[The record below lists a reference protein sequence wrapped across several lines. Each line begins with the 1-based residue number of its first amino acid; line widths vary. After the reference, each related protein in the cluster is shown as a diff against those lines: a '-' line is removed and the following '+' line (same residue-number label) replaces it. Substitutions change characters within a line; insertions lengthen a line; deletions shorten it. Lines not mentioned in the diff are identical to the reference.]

1 MKALL
6 LFILL
11 QIINLSISIEKDELI
26 TYYKDYIKSLGYKLE
41 DHEVITEDGYILNLW
56 HIAQNT
62 IDPKKVV
69 FIQPGFTCTSWVF
82 FQNEKNSLPFMLTDL
97 GYDVWLANNRGTIFS
112 TDHISKDSGDL
123 NGDYWDFSMD
133 ENVMYDL
140 PANIEYIKKYTGA
153 EKVEYIGHSQGTT
166 IFFMLYM
173 HNPSYVESTINK
185 FISLGTVP
193 NIAYTNFLPI
203 KIIDAIYGLLE
214 MSQPFTKAISFS
226 LGQRTIL
233 SNICKSKPNI
243 CKMAFETFS
252 SITPTNRINYE
263 TLYPFLYYYPGGTNT
278 GTLLHWSQIHREK
291 KLVYFSPEY
300 SDKKEVKEYDK
311 KVIKNWNI
319 KALIQRSDDDNF
331 SSYDDV
337 TELYETIENKSLI
350 KLLDT
355 SLYGHTDDLAA
366 ESAIEDIYIPLIN
379 FLKD

>member
-1 MKALL
+1 
-6 LFILL
+6 
-11 QIINLSISIEKDELI
+11 
-26 TYYKDYIKSLGYKLE
+26 
-41 DHEVITEDGYILNLW
+41 
-56 HIAQNT
+56 
-62 IDPKKVV
+62 
-69 FIQPGFTCTSWVF
+69 
-82 FQNEKNSLPFMLTDL
+82 
-97 GYDVWLANNRGTIFS
+97 
-112 TDHISKDSGDL
+112 
-123 NGDYWDFSMD
+123 
-133 ENVMYDL
+133 
-140 PANIEYIKKYTGA
+140 
-153 EKVEYIGHSQGTT
+153 
-166 IFFMLYM
+166 
-173 HNPSYVESTINK
+173 
-185 FISLGTVP
+185 
-193 NIAYTNFLPI
+193 
-203 KIIDAIYGLLE
+203 
-214 MSQPFTKAISFS
+214 
-226 LGQRTIL
+226 
-233 SNICKSKPNI
+233 
-243 CKMAFETFS
+243 MAFETFS